1 MIKPI
6 YYKTLVVVLIFN
18 FLSFSIYSQITGRIT
33 DINNKPLANVNI
45 YVENSYNGTTSNAEG
60 NYTLQVSSAKK
71 QTIVFK
77 YLGYQTEKRL
87 ITLSSEPSTLNITL
101 QEERVSLDEVIL
113 NSDVNPANRIIKAA
127 ISNRKKILASI
138 KEYKTD
144 FYSRGFIKLNNVP
157 KTIMGR
163 EVGDLDGSLDST
175 RSGIIYLSETFSKIN
190 FRAPD
195 DFKERIIASKVSGDD
210 NGFSFNTAMD
220 VDFNFY
226 KNTVELG
233 NQIVSPISDYAF
245 NYYQYELDGVFYD
258 DKGHLINKVTVIPKR
273 SNDRVFSGSI
283 YIVEDQWSIYALEL
297 NITGQQAQI
306 PIADNIVLTQ
316 THSYAK
322 DEQLWALISQQ
333 IDFTFGIF
341 KVKGKGRFNGV
352 YSNYDFN
359 PQFESSQFGP
369 EVLSFEQSANKKDSL
384 FWKTLR
390 PIPLTNEES
399 GDYIRKD
406 SLQVVR
412 QSKTYLDSI
421 DTKNNR
427 FKIIN
432 LISGYDFNNSYKK
445 TSFSA
450 SGLLA
455 GLNYNTV
462 QGFNNN
468 MRFNFTKKIDEF
480 KHFLSINAK
489 LSYGLSDKQFR
500 GVIYASYKFNDID
513 DQTIQMTG
521 GITTEQFNRGAISP
535 FINSISTLF
544 FEDNYMKLY
553 EKQFVQFTFSREIM
567 NGFNFYSSLTY
578 QYRSPLF
585 NTTDYTFLNESGD
598 KYTSN
603 NPLDT
608 NLNGVSPFKSHQI
621 LTFDISTRIRFG
633 QRYFSYPKS
642 KFNTP
647 NKRIP
652 TIYLNYQKGFAAS
665 KKQYHYDHI
674 QLRLSQNITL
684 GNKGDLKYQLK
695 AGHFFNADDIAFMDF
710 QHFNGNQTKIGT
722 SNTYINIFNNLP
734 YYSLSTNRQYIETH
748 IEYDFKGFI
757 LNKIPL
763 VKKLNYNLVFGVH
776 TLATPEQKL
785 YQEYSVG
792 IDNIGFKKLRF
803 LRLDYVRS
811 YQDGYQ
817 SGAVIFGLKFLNF
830 IQ

>member
-1 MIKPI
+1 MIKSI
-6 YYKTLVVVLIFN
+6 YYKRLVVVLIFN
-18 FLSFSIYSQITGRIT
+18 FLSFSIYSQITGCIT
-33 DINNKPLANVNI
+33 DINNIPLANVNI

-60 NYTLQVSSAKK
+60 NYTLQISSAKQ

-722 SNTYINIFNNLP
+722 SNTYINIFNNLS

-748 IEYDFKGFI
+748 IEHDFKGFI

-803 LRLDYVRS
+803 LRLVNVTTH
-811 YQDGYQ
+811 QEGY
-817 SGAVIFGLKFLNF
+817 
-830 IQ
+830 

>member
-1 MIKPI
+1 MIKSI

-33 DINNKPLANVNI
+33 DINNIPLANVNI

-60 NYTLQVSSAKK
+60 NYTLQVSSAKQ

-322 DEQLWALISQQ
+322 DEQLW
-333 IDFTFGIF
+333 GI
-341 KVKGKGRFNGV
+341 
-352 YSNYDFN
+352 
-359 PQFESSQFGP
+359 
-369 EVLSFEQSANKKDSL
+369 
-384 FWKTLR
+384 
-390 PIPLTNEES
+390 
-399 GDYIRKD
+399 
-406 SLQVVR
+406 
-412 QSKTYLDSI
+412 
-421 DTKNNR
+421 
-427 FKIIN
+427 
-432 LISGYDFNNSYKK
+432 
-445 TSFSA
+445 
-450 SGLLA
+450 
-455 GLNYNTV
+455 
-462 QGFNNN
+462 
-468 MRFNFTKKIDEF
+468 NF
-480 KHFLSINAK
+480 
-489 LSYGLSDKQFR
+489 
-500 GVIYASYKFNDID
+500 
-513 DQTIQMTG
+513 
-521 GITTEQFNRGAISP
+521 
-535 FINSISTLF
+535 
-544 FEDNYMKLY
+544 
-553 EKQFVQFTFSREIM
+553 
-567 NGFNFYSSLTY
+567 
-578 QYRSPLF
+578 
-585 NTTDYTFLNESGD
+585 
-598 KYTSN
+598 
-603 NPLDT
+603 
-608 NLNGVSPFKSHQI
+608 
-621 LTFDISTRIRFG
+621 
-633 QRYFSYPKS
+633 
-642 KFNTP
+642 
-647 NKRIP
+647 
-652 TIYLNYQKGFAAS
+652 
-665 KKQYHYDHI
+665 
-674 QLRLSQNITL
+674 
-684 GNKGDLKYQLK
+684 
-695 AGHFFNADDIAFMDF
+695 
-710 QHFNGNQTKIGT
+710 
-722 SNTYINIFNNLP
+722 
-734 YYSLSTNRQYIETH
+734 STN
-748 IEYDFKGFI
+748 
-757 LNKIPL
+757 
-763 VKKLNYNLVFGVH
+763 
-776 TLATPEQKL
+776 
-785 YQEYSVG
+785 
-792 IDNIGFKKLRF
+792 
-803 LRLDYVRS
+803 
-811 YQDGYQ
+811 
-817 SGAVIFGLKFLNF
+817 
-830 IQ
+830 